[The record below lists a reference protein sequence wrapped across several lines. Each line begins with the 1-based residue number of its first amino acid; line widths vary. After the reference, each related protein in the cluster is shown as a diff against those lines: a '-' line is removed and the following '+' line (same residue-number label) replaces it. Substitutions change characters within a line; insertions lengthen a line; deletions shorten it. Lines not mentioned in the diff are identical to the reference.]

1 MRGAEP
7 TQILDGPVAVIGAGL
22 MGASWAA
29 LFAAHGRTVRLYDQ
43 DADRLA
49 AGVGKAR
56 HDAQFLVEHGLADA
70 ERAATGL
77 QALEACE
84 TLAGAVGDACL
95 VQEAVY
101 ESYPAKEAVFE
112 AVDRHAP
119 RSSLIVTSTSGLS
132 ITRIQSIARHPE
144 RCLAGHPFNPPHLIP
159 LVEIAP
165 GEQTDPQA
173 VEAARRF
180 DESVGKVP
188 VVLRREV
195 PGHLA
200 NRMSAALWREAI
212 DLVLEGVASVADV
225 DRAVRYGPGLR
236 WAVMGPHLLYHLGG
250 GEGGIRRHIEHV
262 RPAKEETWADL
273 SDWQVMPPE
282 APALLEAGLP
292 ELEALAELVS
302 VRDKVL
308 VRVIKAAM
316 VSEADE

>member
-1 MRGAEP
+1 MRGVEHS
-7 TQILDGPVAVIGAGL
+7 QLLDGPVAVIGAGL

-29 LFAAHGRTVRLYDQ
+29 LFAAHGRAVRLYDQ

-56 HDAQFLVEHGLADA
+56 HDAQFLVEHGLADREAA
-70 ERAATGL
+70 EAGL

-112 AVDRHAP
+112 AADRHAP

-144 RCLAGHPFNPPHLIP
+144 RCLAGHPYNPPHLIP
-159 LVEIAP
+159 LVEVAP

-173 VEAARRF
+173 VEAVRQF
-180 DESVGKVP
+180 YESVGKKP
-188 VVLRREV
+188 VVLNREV
-195 PGHLA
+195 PGFLA

-212 DLVLEGVASVADV
+212 NLALEGVASVADV
-225 DRAVRYGPGLR
+225 DRAIRYGPGLR

-250 GEGGIRRHIEHV
+250 GEGGIRRHVEHL
-262 RPAKEETWADL
+262 RQAKEEMWADL
-273 SDWQVMPPE
+273 KDWQVMPAE

-292 ELEALAELVS
+292 ELEELAELADL
-302 VRDKVL
+302 RDEIL
-308 VRVIKAAM
+308 VRVIRAATT
-316 VSEADE
+316 SEADE